1 MSFTYDPSTQTGL
14 IRLMIGDTT
23 QASANFTDEE
33 IQAVLNFSTLQTSG
47 PMVPFGAGS
56 PANDVLCYTCA
67 NLLDSLA
74 SKKASKLNNIVL
86 GSLKID
92 ETSKVAALKD
102 QAQRWRDAVENMP
115 AWGVAEENLSTFNEL
130 QIIRNWVMRTEV

>member
-1 MSFTYDPSTQTGL
+1 MSFTYDVSTQTGL
-14 IRLMIGDTT
+14 IRLMIGDTV
-23 QASANFTDEE
+23 QGSANFSDEE
-33 IQAVLNFSTLQTSG
+33 ILATMNMALIQTSG
-47 PMVPFGAGS
+47 PSVPFGTGV

-74 SKKASKLNNIVL
+74 ARFASKLNNITL

-92 ETSKVAALKD
+92 ETSKVNALKE
-102 QAQRWRDAVENMP
+102 QAQRWRDIVENMP
-115 AWGVAEENLSTFNEL
+115 AWGIAEENLSTFNEL